1 MEYVIDIKED
11 VDYFMFAC
19 FECTYPSENTFSAS
33 LFKKNLSSLLI
44 E

>member
-11 VDYFMFAC
+11 VDYYMYTS
-19 FECTYPSENTFSAS
+19 FECTYPPENTCSAS